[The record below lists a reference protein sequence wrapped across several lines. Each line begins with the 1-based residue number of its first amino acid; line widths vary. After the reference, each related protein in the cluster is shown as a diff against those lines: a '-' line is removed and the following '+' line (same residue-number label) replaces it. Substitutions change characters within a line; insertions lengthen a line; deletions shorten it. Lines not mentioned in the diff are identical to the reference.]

1 MNKIGARVASSA
13 STAYRRVLAGCGVL
27 IIAGRNNAISAKLP
41 MIIGI
46 IFIAVIVMVSN
57 IIGRVAVA
65 ASHTKGRILTG

>member
-1 MNKIGARVASSA
+1 M
-13 STAYRRVLAGCGVL
+13 L
-27 IIAGRNNAISAKLP
+27 IIAGRNTAISAKLP